1 MDLPRLTPN
10 QRSASIWLLYVLG
23 LIPGLWGFYLG
34 ATGQIA
40 GDPVRVFEHLLGLWA
55 LRFLCLSLA
64 VTPLRQ
70 LVGIN
75 LIPWRRALGLL
86 AFWYVLAHVSVYL
99 LLDRGLNLAAIG
111 EDLTRRP
118 YIMLGMGAL
127 VALAPLAITSN
138 FWSMRK
144 LGKNWQALHRLAY
157 VALVAGLLHYIL
169 SLKVMDGE
177 AIFYAGVTVLLLG
190 YRLVRPLVRAP
201 NRKKTARQN
210 TENRSADM
218 PTR

>member
-1 MDLPRLTPN
+1 MNLPRLSSR
-10 QRSASIWLLYVLG
+10 QRTASIWLLYALG
-23 LIPGLWGFYLG
+23 FAPGLWGFYLG
-34 ATGQIA
+34 ASGQII
-40 GDPVRVFEHLLGLWA
+40 GDPVRVFEHMLGLWA

-70 LVGIN
+70 LVGVN

-99 LLDRGLNLAAIG
+99 LLDRGQNLAAIA

-127 VALAPLAITSN
+127 VALAPLALTSN
-138 FWSMRK
+138 RWAIRK
-144 LGKNWQALHRLAY
+144 MGKNWQTLHRLAY
-157 VALVAGLLHYIL
+157 VALLAGMLHYAL

-177 AIFYAGVTVLLLG
+177 AIFYAGVTLLLLG
-190 YRLVRPLVRAP
+190 YRLVRALTGKPKRD
-201 NRKKTARQN
+201 ARQLA
-210 TENRSADM
+210 THKSADM
-218 PTR
+218 QSS